1 MNNSLLILKNNRLF
15 WGVILLFT
23 LIYVRGLFNI
33 IYGIDASIY
42 ASLSAEMSESN
53 NWLQLYHKGNDYLDK
68 PPLHFWLSAAS
79 FKLFGISSF
88 TYKLPSFLFTILGT
102 YSTYKLG
109 KLLYSSQIG
118 KLSALFFYTCFSII

>member
-88 TYKLPSFLFTILGT
+88 TYKL
-102 YSTYKLG
+102 
-109 KLLYSSQIG
+109 
-118 KLSALFFYTCFSII
+118 